1 MDDSM
6 VIYPGNYNVG
16 ALVFK
21 HPLSVTGNGNVIGQY
36 PSMAHK
42 TVENAEKPASQIV
55 LTCDATA

>member
-1 MDDSM
+1 M